1 METNQIDTK
10 AFFAIAEQIKQMK
23 EERKIGQKYY
33 YEAQFYAKMLKEKM
47 QTYYD
52 LIQWF
57 DESGYTLEQIKEE
70 FE

>member
-23 EERKIGQKYY
+23 EDRKIGQKHYL
-33 YEAQFYAKMLKEKM
+33 EAKSYTKMLKDKM
-47 QTYYD
+47 QDYYD